1 MVKGMLNSCRI
12 STTGEGKAFNPTSAP
27 NCSARD
33 VGHRFQVRLG
43 YSTEAADLS
52 AKRGIVEI
60 GQGKA
65 AG

>member
-1 MVKGMLNSCRI
+1 MPLTPRRRRI
-12 STTGEGKAFNPTSAP
+12 ARRGTWGTSFG
-27 NCSARD
+27 C
-33 VGHRFQVRLG
+33 GLG
-43 YSTEAADLS
+43 YSAKAADLS